1 MQPMTIPEIVSAVGG
16 TWLNPREGTAP
27 VSAVSTDS
35 RRIAPGCLFLPL
47 AGEKFDGHDFLDRA
61 LAAGAAGCLCA
72 RVPETLRPDKFYIRV
87 EDTRLAL
94 KALASAYRDRFPIP
108 FIQVTGSVGK
118 TTTKEML
125 ASVLGA
131 KLCVLKTPENFNNDI
146 GTPLTLLG
154 LGPEHQ
160 AAVIETGM
168 NHFGEIRYLG
178 EMVRPDIAVISNIGD
193 AHIEY
198 LGSREGILKAK
209 SEIFEN
215 LKPGGLAVLNGDDAL
230 LNTLDLPFRTVR
242 CGHSEH
248 CAVRVTEVADHGVAG
263 ITCTIVTQRDTYHLN
278 IPAPGEH
285 MAWSAAIAVAVGP
298 GSFTGIRIGVAAA
311 KGLAWPEDK
320 PCAPCSTLESMAWP
334 LAHLEGRVIVCAMDA
349 RRSQVYNALFLAAG
363 EGLQR
368 LTPDR
373 AIGLD
378 QLGEELKK
386 VEKEKIV
393 VGDGARLCYNTLTE
407 QGITLKM
414 APEHL
419 RMQSAWGV
427 ARAALELVRSGGL
440 VSGEELAPV
449 YCRLSQAERERLE
462 REAKSK

>member
-1 MQPMTIPEIVSAVGG
+1 MKILALESSAVACSAALWGE
-16 TWLNPREGTAP
+16 EGLIAQNFQQSGLTH
-27 VSAVSTDS
+27 S
-35 RRIAPGCLFLPL
+35 R
-47 AGEKFDGHDFLDRA
+47 
-61 LAAGAAGCLCA
+61 
-72 RVPETLRPDKFYIRV
+72 
-87 EDTRLAL
+87 
-94 KALASAYRDRFPIP
+94 
-108 FIQVTGSVGK
+108 
-118 TTTKEML
+118 
-125 ASVLGA
+125 
-131 KLCVLKTPENFNNDI
+131 
-146 GTPLTLLG
+146 TLL
-154 LGPEHQ
+154 P
-160 AAVIETGM
+160 M
-168 NHFGEIRYLG
+168 
-178 EMVRPDIAVISNIGD
+178 
-193 AHIEY
+193 AHD
-198 LGSREGILKAK
+198 LLKNCGV
-209 SEIFEN
+209 N
-215 LKPGGLAVLNGDDAL
+215 LSQVD
-230 LNTLDLPFRTVR
+230 V
-242 CGHSEH
+242 
-248 CAVRVTEVADHGVAG
+248 
-263 ITCTIVTQRDTYHLN
+263 
-278 IPAPGEH
+278 
-285 MAWSAAIAVAVGP
+285 IAVAAGP
-298 GSFTGIRIGVAAA
+298 GSFTGLRIGVATA
-311 KGLAWPEDK
+311 KGLAWGEDK
-320 PCAPCSTLESMAWP
+320 DCAACSTLESMAWP
-334 LAHLEGRVIVCAMDA
+334 LAFYPDAVIVCAMDA